1 MISVI
6 YCQQKKEIIINTLDF
21 LEIENII
28 EDILITKDKYIR
40 VLKVSPINYDLK
52 SDFEKQSIISAY
64 KTVLKTCDF
73 DFQILILSQKES
85 IEKNIQILKEK
96 LYQKTELFNKEK
108 IFSTKEKES
117 QNIES
122 KLKKINKI
130 YFNYLN
136 FIKKINNN
144 INISSKDFYII
155 LCENKTNLKK
165 EGWKQL
171 LIKKHKKGDENK
183 EFIKKER
190 KKEGLHNFTKKE
202 ENLSVEK
209 HLQSL
214 DDKEKK
220 LKVSIE
226 KCGNIIKRLSK
237 KELYELLVL
246 EQKGESYFKGSF

>member
-40 VLKVSPINYDLK
+40 VLKISPINYDLK
-52 SDFEKQSIISAY
+52 SDFEKQSIINAY

-73 DFQILILSQKES
+73 DFQILILSQKEN
-85 IEKNIQILKEK
+85 IEKNIKILNEQ
-96 LYQKTELFNKEK
+96 LYKKTEMLNKEK

-117 QNIES
+117 QNLEN
-122 KLKKINKI
+122 KTKKINEI

-144 INISSKDFYII
+144 INISSKNFYII
-155 LCENKTNLKK
+155 LYENKTNLEKK
-165 EGWKQL
+165 GWKEL
-171 LIKKHKKGDENK
+171 LIKKHKKRDKNK
-183 EFIKKER
+183 DFIKKER
-190 KKEGLHNFTKKE
+190 KKESLHNFTKIE
-202 ENLSVEK
+202 EKLSTEK
-209 HLQSL
+209 HLHSL

-220 LKVSIE
+220 IKVSIE

-246 EQKGESYFKGSF
+246 EQKGGSYFKGSF